1 MRFVVYQLRGEPGV
15 FVVTDTIHDARN
27 CIGEQFGE
35 AFERFCELS
44 EMGEENTAFDE
55 MIAKDCIL
63 RQGYYPLN

>member
-1 MRFVVYQLRGEPGV
+1 MRFVIYQLRQEPGV
-15 FVVTDTIHDARN
+15 FVVTDTVHDADN
-27 CIGEQFGE
+27 FIGDRFGG

-55 MIAKDCIL
+55 KTAKDYIL

>member
-1 MRFVVYQLRGEPGV
+1 MRFVIYQLRGEPGV
-15 FVVTDTIHDARN
+15 FVVTDTVRDAWD

-35 AFERFCELS
+35 AVERFCELS

-55 MIAKDCIL
+55 KIAKDYIL